1 MEGHPNIT
9 ARLSAIDAAA
19 WQVLRNAVIRALVEP
34 QGRTTL
40 DVNEDEGTRLI
51 EPFQQA
57 MLNDVAIFREQL
69 KQMYLLGVE
78 SVQAALMGQPGV
90 DQEMLDEVITF
101 HSEPQD
107 DDGEALKPW

>member
-1 MEGHPNIT
+1 MDKHPNIT
-9 ARLSAIDAAA
+9 AQLSSIDAAA
-19 WQVLRNAVIRALVEP
+19 WRILRNAVIRALVEP

-40 DVNEDEGTRLI
+40 DVTEKEGTELI
-51 EPFQQA
+51 APFQQA

-78 SVQAALMGQPGV
+78 SVSAALMGQPGV

-101 HSEPQD
+101 HSEPRD
-107 DDGEALKPW
+107 DDGEAFR